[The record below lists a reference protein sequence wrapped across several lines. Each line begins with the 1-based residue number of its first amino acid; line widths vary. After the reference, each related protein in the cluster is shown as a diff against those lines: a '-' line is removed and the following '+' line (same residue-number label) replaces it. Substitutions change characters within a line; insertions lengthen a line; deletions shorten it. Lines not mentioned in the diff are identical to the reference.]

1 MRGKMTS
8 DEEII
13 RLLTEIR
20 DNLREE
26 SDWRR
31 KVADDSVRLQR
42 LGIRQHR
49 IGLAVGGLAII
60 AALVVGLYLV
70 AQGMGLFGR

>member
-1 MRGKMTS
+1 MTT
-8 DEEII
+8 DEQII

-31 KVADDSVRLQR
+31 KAIDESARLQLESARLQR
-42 LGIRQHR
+42 LGILQHR
-49 IGLAVGGLAII
+49 IALAIGGFAI
-60 AALVVGLYLV
+60 LAGVLFLTYYL
-70 AQGMGLFGR
+70 GLFGK

>member
-1 MRGKMTS
+1 MTA
-8 DEEII
+8 DEQII

-31 KVADDSVRLQR
+31 KAIDESARVQLESARLQL

-49 IGLAVGGLAII
+49 IGLAVGGFAIVAFVLLLAYYI
-60 AALVVGLYLV
+60 
-70 AQGMGLFGR
+70 GLFGK